1 MAGIYIHV
9 PFCQTRC
16 LYCDFFSNTRMDKK
30 EGWLNSLCKEISLRK
45 DYLKGETIRTLYFGG
60 GTPSQLDKTDFERI
74 FHTLSTHFDLSL
86 CEEITLEGNPED
98 LTTEYIAML
107 RSFPFN
113 RISMGVQSFDDNDLK
128 FLNRRHNA
136 GRAEEAVKSCQ
147 RAGFN
152 NISIDLIYGLPGQTI
167 DGWKKNLEKALSLD
181 VQHISSYH
189 LIYEEDTALYRL
201 QQQGKVSPVNEE
213 TSLEMFRILIDT
225 LQTAGFEHYE
235 ISNFARNGLYS
246 KHNSSYWKGVP
257 YLGLGPGSHSY
268 DGKNR
273 HFNPG
278 NLNLYIEG
286 VENDINNFIK
296 TEILSADEQYNEFI
310 LISLRTMWGL
320 SLEDVRLRFGEERYR
335 YCLEMAKPYLEDNLL
350 KEEAGI
356 LKLSKEG
363 IFISDGIM
371 SDLLYVE

>member
-30 EGWLNSLCKEISLRK
+30 KGWLNSLCKEISLRK

-60 GTPSQLDKTDFERI
+60 GTPSQLERSDFEHI
-74 FHTLSTHFDLSL
+74 FNTLSTHFDLSL

-98 LTTEYIAML
+98 LTNEYIAML

-113 RISMGVQSFDDNDLK
+113 RISMGIQSFDDNDLK

-136 GRAEEAVKSCQ
+136 SRAEEAVESCR
-147 RAGFN
+147 RAGFS
-152 NISIDLIYGLPGQTI
+152 NISIDLMYGLPDQTI
-167 DGWKKNLEKALSLD
+167 DGWKKNLEKALSLNIP
-181 VQHISSYH
+181 HISSYH
-189 LIYEEDTALYRL
+189 LIYEEETALYRL
-201 QQQGKVSPVNEE
+201 QQQGKISPVNEE

-225 LQTAGFEHYE
+225 LQAGGFEHYE

-268 DGKNR
+268 DGTNR

-278 NLNLYIEG
+278 DLNLYIAQI
-286 VENDINNFIK
+286 ENDITDFVK
-296 TEILSADEQYNEFI
+296 TEILSLDEQYNEFI

-320 SLEDVRLRFGEERYR
+320 PLEDVRLRFGEERYR
-335 YCLEMAKPYLEDNLL
+335 YCLQMAKPYLDDNLL

-356 LKLSKEG
+356 LKLTQKG

-371 SDLLYVE
+371 ADLLYVE

>member
-136 GRAEEAVKSCQ
+136 GRAEEAVRSCQ